1 MIDKRIFKATEIDS
15 YASGWIV
22 DLSPADCVNPDYYWF
37 WRTKAQAKH
46 FLDLVDGDMP
56 AYHAAYWTNQWSN
69 Q

>member
-22 DLSPADCVNPDYYWF
+22 DLSPADCVNPDYYWY
-37 WRTKAQAKH
+37 WRTRLQAMH
-46 FLDLVDGDMP
+46 FLALVDSGLAAGD
-56 AYHAAYWTNQWSN
+56 AAYQVNQWSN